1 MYSETDKILDGKKSE
16 KFRQRAIALRRV
28 SFVLMVFG
36 ILKVVASILLW
47 RDGLNGVT
55 TLVNLSKTKLQHNYL
70 SLFVSVLGFL
80 LIILAIFGLY
90 TSKSIEHCHS

>member
-28 SFVLMVFG
+28 SIVLMVLG
-36 ILKVVASILLW
+36 ILKVVLSTLLW

-55 TLVNLSKTKLQHNYL
+55 TLVNLSKTKL
-70 SLFVSVLGFL
+70 
-80 LIILAIFGLY
+80 
-90 TSKSIEHCHS
+90 